1 MIDIYL
7 CPPLLEKVARRVEKA
22 DAGYAAWEKAEL
34 ERKTRSPAKQ
44 RAAAR
49 IAFLKSPEW
58 KAARERVFAERGR
71 VCYICEAEATQ
82 VDHVKPRSKYP
93 ELALSH
99 DNLRPICWPCNK
111 RKAAR

>member
-1 MIDIYL
+1 MIISIYL

-22 DAGYAAWEKAEL
+22 EL
-34 ERKTRSPAKQ
+34 ERKKRSPAKQ

-58 KAARERVFAERGR
+58 KEARERVFAERGR

-82 VDHVKPRSKYP
+82 VDHVKPRSRYP